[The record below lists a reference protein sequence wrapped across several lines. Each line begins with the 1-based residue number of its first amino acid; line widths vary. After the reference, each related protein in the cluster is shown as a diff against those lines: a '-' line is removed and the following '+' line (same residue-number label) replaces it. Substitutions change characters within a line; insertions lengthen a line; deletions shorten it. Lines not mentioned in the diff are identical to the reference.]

1 MQKMKI
7 SVALPV
13 YNSEKYI
20 ITQLK
25 SIINQTEKPDEII
38 VCDDKS
44 TDNTVKEIKRF
55 INSSELA
62 KKKIKLFLNSQR
74 YGMDFNFQEAI
85 LKCNG
90 DIIFLSDSDDYWFK
104 NKIKY
109 MKKTLLENNLLIL
122 INDCRFAD
130 TNLTPYK
137 TRKINQ
143 IKKIFNNIENYIPG
157 CCTVFKKELVKYYL
171 PLPSHNTSYD
181 TWLHFVGNFIKKRKV
196 VNKVFQLY
204 RRHKNNN
211 THALFNR
218 IKPIT
223 NLEKYI
229 LKLKLAL
236 HAIFN
241 RKKILKK
248 NIQNYETLKNRLK
261 KSNSI
266 EVENKIK
273 KCEKILESYYRRY
286 EILNYFFVKKF
297 YKIYVSKKNNNL
309 WKSNQTK
316 FLDLLSLN

>member
-104 NKIKY
+104 
-109 MKKTLLENNLLIL
+109 
-122 INDCRFAD
+122 
-130 TNLTPYK
+130 
-137 TRKINQ
+137 
-143 IKKIFNNIENYIPG
+143 
-157 CCTVFKKELVKYYL
+157 
-171 PLPSHNTSYD
+171 
-181 TWLHFVGNFIKKRKV
+181 
-196 VNKVFQLY
+196 
-204 RRHKNNN
+204 
-211 THALFNR
+211 
-218 IKPIT
+218 
-223 NLEKYI
+223 
-229 LKLKLAL
+229 
-236 HAIFN
+236 
-241 RKKILKK
+241 
-248 NIQNYETLKNRLK
+248 
-261 KSNSI
+261 
-266 EVENKIK
+266 
-273 KCEKILESYYRRY
+273 
-286 EILNYFFVKKF
+286 
-297 YKIYVSKKNNNL
+297 
-309 WKSNQTK
+309 
-316 FLDLLSLN
+316 